1 MAAVEERGRRM
12 MDVFEL
18 LATLTVY
25 LFAGI
30 GWVSVVVLAI
40 VLRIGAKDIF
50 ECQDRRR
57 HDPHS

>member
-1 MAAVEERGRRM
+1 M

-30 GWVSVVVLAI
+30 GWVSVVVWAI